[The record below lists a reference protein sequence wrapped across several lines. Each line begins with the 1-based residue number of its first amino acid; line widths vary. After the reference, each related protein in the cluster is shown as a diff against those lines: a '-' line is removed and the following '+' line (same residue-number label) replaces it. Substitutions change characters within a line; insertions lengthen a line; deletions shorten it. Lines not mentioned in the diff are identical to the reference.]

1 MLGNALEEEA
11 GCHRTCKALQE
22 KILGVV
28 LEGNLI
34 VVDYGYSRGVL
45 KSVRSIL
52 QLRDPSHSNEYV
64 CKNSPAL

>member
-22 KILGVV
+22 KNLGVV

-34 VVDYGYSRGVL
+34 VVDYGYSRGSLRVWDGSYNYKIL
-45 KSVRSIL
+45 LTRMSV
-52 QLRDPSHSNEYV
+52 
-64 CKNSPAL
+64 KNSPAL

>member
-1 MLGNALEEEA
+1 MLSNALEEEA
-11 GCHRTCKALQE
+11 GCHRTCKSTPR
-22 KILGVV
+22 KNSWCC

>member
-1 MLGNALEEEA
+1 MPLKKKPGVTI
-11 GCHRTCKALQE
+11 HVKALQE

-52 QLRDPSHSNEYV
+52 QLRDPSHSNEYL